1 MIDENLFAALEAA
14 GTVELTSEL
23 VRIPSHPGVDR
34 QEEAVVAALARY
46 LEAHGLEV
54 RVSEAAPGRPNLYCT
69 VTGAAP
75 GRHLLLCGHTDTVPL
90 NAAEAGVGFSGEVR
104 DGRLFGRGS
113 ADMKGALAAMAG
125 ALVALDGTGALER
138 GSVSLAAVIDEEM
151 ESLGAEH
158 LVREGLR
165 ADGCL
170 VGEATGNRVAVG
182 HKGLE
187 WLEIELNGKSAHGG
201 TPEKGVSAIVGA
213 ARFVELASAELQRRF
228 AARAHPVLG
237 PPTFNVGT
245 IRGGDQPST
254 VPARCVLRADRRSVP
269 GERYES
275 MVAELEEMLATV
287 GAEMPGLRYEVRRMP
302 GGMASLEHVA
312 LVTPAEHPLVRAA
325 VSAREE
331 VYGAPDELT
340 TFPAWTDGALL
351 AEFGKIPSIVLGPGD
366 LALAHSPAESVSL
379 EELHK
384 AARIYA
390 LAALSFGT
398 L

>member
-1 MIDENLFAALEAA
+1 M
-14 GTVELTSEL
+14 
-23 VRIPSHPGVDR
+23 
-34 QEEAVVAALARY
+34 
-46 LEAHGLEV
+46 
-54 RVSEAAPGRPNLYCT
+54 
-69 VTGAAP
+69 
-75 GRHLLLCGHTDTVPL
+75 LCGHTDTVSL

-104 DGRLFGRGS
+104 DGRLLGRGS

-125 ALVALDGTGALER
+125 ALVALRRTGALDK
-138 GSVSLAAVIDEEM
+138 GAVTLAAVIDEEM

-165 ADGCL
+165 ADGCI
-170 VGEATGNRVAVG
+170 VGEATSNRVAVG

-187 WLEIELNGKSAHGG
+187 WLEIELKGKSAHGG
-201 TPEKGVSAIVGA
+201 TPERGVSAIVAA
-213 ARFVELASAELQRRF
+213 ARFVELASEELKRRF

-245 IRGGDQPST
+245 IQGGDQPST

-275 MVAELEEMLATV
+275 IVAELEELLQRVQSET
-287 GAEMPGLRYEVRRMP
+287 PGLRFEVRRMP

-312 LVTPAEHPLVRAA
+312 LVTPAGHPLVRAA
-325 VSAREE
+325 AEARDE
-331 VYGAPDELT
+331 VCGSPGELT

-351 AEFGKIPSIVLGPGD
+351 AEFGGIPSMVLGPGD
-366 LALAHSPAESVSL
+366 LALAHSPSESVAV
-379 EELHK
+379 EELEQ

-390 LAALSFGT
+390 LSAIGFIAPS
-398 L
+398 